1 MKKLIV
7 INNYAKVLGKVIEFK
22 DGCFKLNEYY
32 VNEFG
37 VYDYRVLCEL
47 DANGSAKM
55 FRYSGNDR
63 MRKLHGMF
71 RDADYID
78 IGALN

>member
-1 MKKLIV
+1 MKKLTV
-7 INNYAKVLGKVIEFK
+7 IDNYAQVRGKVIEFK
-22 DGCFKLNEYY
+22 NGCFQLSVYY
-32 VNEFG
+32 VNEYG
-37 VYDYRVLCEL
+37 SYDYRVLYTL
-47 DANGSAKM
+47 NANESAKM